1 MNLNFY
7 CYWLFSLFEV
17 YILLVFITTL
27 DVVVHVSLENIN
39 EKKKLTLVV
48 LWSSDS
54 LDLKVGK
61 DKRFMTEYNQ
71 TSSEIH
77 INEILHVLIMPH
89 VLMGHV
95 RSSQY
100 SYGFDYLTESL
111 VAWGLTQMFYVG
123 WLYIIHT
130 FTWWFLSLTTVR
142 NFSGNH
148 WSKHGRV

>member
-7 CYWLFSLFEV
+7 CYWMFSLFEV

-27 DVVVHVSLENIN
+27 DFIVHVSLEKIMR
-39 EKKKLTLVV
+39 KKLTLVVV

-54 LDLKVGK
+54 LGLKVGK
-61 DKRFMTEYNQ
+61 DKHFMIECNQ

-77 INEILHVLIMPH
+77 INEILRVLIMPH

-95 RSSQY
+95 CSSQY
-100 SYGFDYLTESL
+100 YGFDYLTKSL

-130 FTWWFLSLTTVR
+130 FAWWFLSLTTVR